1 MMLEIIRWVGYGTI
15 AYFAVMQ
22 AYLIFLAVV
31 SGTVLRR
38 NHHTSRFGRVSEML
52 SSNMAPPV
60 SIVIPAYNEAMG
72 IVESVRSMSIVG
84 YPRFEMV
91 VVNDG
96 STDETLERLI
106 EAFELERVQIPY
118 RPDLDTAPIRSIYRG
133 RGTVDITVIDKE
145 NAGRADALNAGINVA
160 RYPYALCTD
169 ADVILDAGCLVNA
182 MQRIVEDREHVVAV
196 GGNIRPLNGS
206 TVELGHLVKASVPK
220 KLVPRMQV
228 LEYVRTFLASRPA
241 WARMGAL
248 PLISGAFG
256 VWKRSAV
263 LAVGG
268 FTSGHMGEDMDLTM
282 RMHRYHIDN
291 EIPYR
296 IVYEGAA
303 VIWTE
308 VPETLRVLRRQR
320 IRWHRGLMMAVR
332 DFMPM
337 TFNPRY
343 GSVGM
348 VTWAGMFLFEYLAPI
363 IEFIGWFV
371 VPIAWAVGALDTTAM
386 VMLLGIA
393 FGMGLMNS
401 LAALM
406 LDESY
411 GYFNSAADTSRL
423 VTMAMIENFGFRQ
436 ITVFWRI
443 RALFGGRKVQGWGNM
458 ERRGVA
464 NLGAR
469 GA

>member
-1 MMLEIIRWVGYGTI
+1 MSLEIIKWVGYGTI

-22 AYLIFLAVV
+22 AYLTLLAVM
-31 SGTVLRR
+31 SGSVLRR
-38 NHHTSRFGRVSEML
+38 NHHTSRFGRVQEML
-52 SSNMAPPV
+52 SSDTSPPV
-60 SIVIPAYNEAMG
+60 SIIIPAYNEAMG
-72 IVESVRSMSIVG
+72 IVDSVRSMSIVG

-91 VVNDG
+91 VINDG
-96 STDETLERLI
+96 STDDTLDRLI
-106 EAFELERVQIPY
+106 GAFEMERVQIPY
-118 RPDLDTAPIRSIYRG
+118 RPDLETAPIRGIYRG
-133 RGTVDITVIDKE
+133 RGTVDITVIDKQ
-145 NAGRADALNAGINVA
+145 NGGRADALNAGINVA

-182 MQRIVEDREHVVAV
+182 MQRVVEDREHTIAV

-206 TVELGHLVKASVPK
+206 KVELGHLVEASVPRR
-220 KLVPRMQV
+220 LVPRMQV

-256 VWKRSAV
+256 IWKRSAV

-268 FTSGHMGEDMDLTM
+268 FTNGHMGEDMDLTM

-291 EIPYR
+291 DIPYR
-296 IVYEGAA
+296 MVYEPGA

-308 VPETLRVLRRQR
+308 VPETIRVLRRQR
-320 IRWHRGLMMAVR
+320 IRWHRGLMTAVK

-343 GSVGM
+343 GKLGM
-348 VTWAGMFLFEYLAPI
+348 VTWAGMFLFEYVAPI
-363 IEFIGWFV
+363 VEFAGWFF
-371 VPIAWAVGALDTTAM
+371 VPLAWAFGALNTTAM
-386 VMLLGIA
+386 VMLLAIA

-401 LAALM
+401 LVALM

-436 ITVFWRI
+436 ITVVWRI
-443 RALFGGRKVQGWGNM
+443 RALFGGRKVKRWGNM
-458 ERRGVA
+458 ERRGVT
-464 NLGAR
+464 NLAGR
-469 GA
+469 P